1 MARRLTR
8 PWLDNP
14 ELSGHATMI
23 LSAFFFNPQGDHRV
37 SWRHPRAPE
46 LEVYDIAYFQKLA
59 AAAEPAKLDALFVAD
74 DVGMWV
80 PCGTHLAFYASPRV
94 EPITLLSALAGV
106 TSNIGLL
113 ATASASYT
121 EPY

>member
-1 MARRLTR
+1 
-8 PWLDNP
+8 
-14 ELSGHATMI
+14 MI

-59 AAAEPAKLDALFVAD
+59 AAAEAAKLDALFVAD
-74 DVGMWV
+74 HVGMWDTFESNV
-80 PCGTHLAFYASPRV
+80 AHYANPRL

-121 EPY
+121 EPWPKKR